1 MWLGKKVVFMWVDLW
16 LLMQMSVF
24 SGKSDSADSQRRA
37 EKVAW
42 EAQQEEDMKEELQR
56 RNRGEEMKRKRSEEA
71 RQLIQHKTSQDARAV
86 FEQHTAYGQMNR
98 QSSTSKSEGQ
108 SMQ

>member
-1 MWLGKKVVFMWVDLW
+1 MYVAWEKGGFHACRFVIDANVGF
-16 LLMQMSVF
+16 F

-98 QSSTSKSEGQ
+98 QSSTSKSEGRED
-108 SMQ
+108 